1 MILVFIIFIG
11 LIWNIIRS
19 IRSILAFNFLIWI
32 NIPKS
37 DFFDIIIEIIL
48 FSKLLIMREFLI
60 SICLHQYLLWKC
72 YFFLKLLVLLRRCM
86 EFVWFLF
93 LKIFTIF
100 ISHVFFELL
109 FTIKILDI
117 LLFFLSVK
125 LGDNNLISFFRT
137 VVFRRLITHLYLWP
151 LIMTVVDLL
160 IQIITLLLIFLL
172 VQEIRM
178 INFTIILFY
187 LILFSLILSL
197 DNLFNTV
204 ILYWICNMRFL
215 PFLSNQLFANG
226 ALSLLW

>member
-37 DFFDIIIEIIL
+37 DFFDIIIEIIF
-48 FSKLLIMREFLI
+48 FSKLLTIRENLI

-72 YFFLKLLVLLRRCM
+72 YFFLIFLILLRRCM

-125 LGDNNLISFFRT
+125 LRDNNLISFFRT
-137 VVFRRLITHLYLWP
+137 VVFRRLITHLYFWP
-151 LIMTVVDLL
+151 LIMTVVDLF

-172 VQEIRM
+172 V
-178 INFTIILFY
+178 
-187 LILFSLILSL
+187 
-197 DNLFNTV
+197 
-204 ILYWICNMRFL
+204 
-215 PFLSNQLFANG
+215 
-226 ALSLLW
+226 